1 MGKVTGFL
9 DYGRI
14 DPKKR
19 PPVERIND
27 YNEIRLVQAD
37 EELKIQGARCMNCGI
52 PYCHGGVLLNGMASG
67 CPLHNLIPEWNDL
80 VYQGQWQ
87 EAYRRLTRTNP
98 FPEFTARV
106 CPAPCE
112 GSCTEGYI
120 MDPVAISSIEY
131 QIIEKAYAEGWV
143 KPNTSVSTG
152 KKTAVIGSG
161 PAGLSTAYY
170 LNAVGHDVTVFERSD
185 RIGGLL
191 MYGIP
196 NMKLD
201 KHVIDRRV
209 ELMKQS
215 GIKFVLNT
223 EVGKDITARSL
234 VVDYD
239 AVVLCTGA
247 TKPRGLDVTGKELN
261 GVYFA
266 VDYLKATTKNL
277 LSSDNSAQSAI
288 NAKGKNVI
296 ILGGGDTGTDC
307 VATSIRQGCKSVFQF
322 EIMPEPSYERNE
334 KTNPWPEWPKKLK
347 TDYGQEEAIAL
358 TGKDPRNYLISAKT
372 IVGNTSGEV
381 SEVNT
386 VNVVWDKDAKGRFV
400 LQEVPNS
407 EKTWKADLV
416 LLAMGFIGTED
427 LIADELKLQRDNR
440 SNINAIYEVFE
451 TNIDKVYAAGDARR
465 GQSLVV
471 WAIQEGKLVA
481 REIDRSLMGH
491 THLK

>member
-1 MGKVTGFL
+1 MGKVSGFL

-19 PPVERIND
+19 PPVERIKD
-27 YNEIRLVQAD
+27 YNEIRLAQED
-37 EELKIQGARCMNCGI
+37 EALKIQGARCMNCGI

-80 VYQGQWQ
+80 VYQNQWQ
-87 EAYRRLTRTNP
+87 EAYKRLTRTNP

-170 LNAVGHDVTVFERSD
+170 LNAVGHEVTVFERSD

-209 ELMKQS
+209 ELMKKS

-234 VVDYD
+234 VDEFD
-239 AVVLCTGA
+239 AVVVCTGA
-247 TKPRGLDVTGKELN
+247 TKPRALDVTGKDLN

-277 LSSDNSAQSAI
+277 LSSNNSAQSVI

-307 VATSIRQGCKSVFQF
+307 VATSIRQGCKSVVQF
-322 EIMPEPSYERNE
+322 EIMPEPFPERNE

-372 IVGNTSGEV
+372 IVGNTSGKVIEV
-381 SEVNT
+381 KT
-386 VNVVWDKDAKGRFV
+386 VNVVWNKDSKGRFV
-400 LQEVPNS
+400 PQEVPNS

>member
-322 EIMPEPSYERNE
+322 EIMPEPSYERSE

-481 REIDRSLMGH
+481 REIDRSLLGH

>member
-27 YNEIRLVQAD
+27 YNEIRLPQTD
-37 EELKIQGARCMNCGI
+37 EALKIQGARCMNCGI

-87 EAYRRLTRTNP
+87 EAYQRLTRTNP

-120 MDPVAISSIEY
+120 MDPVTISSIEY

-143 KPNTSVSTG
+143 IPTTSVSTS

-185 RIGGLL
+185 RVGGLL

-234 VVDYD
+234 VDDYD
-239 AVVLCTGA
+239 AVAICTGA

-277 LSSDNSAQSAI
+277 LSSDNTSQSAI
-288 NAKGKNVI
+288 DAKGKNVI

-307 VATSIRQGCKSVFQF
+307 VATSIRQGCKSVVQF
-322 EIMPEPSYERNE
+322 EIMPEPFAERNE

-372 IVGNTSGEV
+372 IVGNTAGEV
-381 SEVNT
+381 IEVKT
-386 VNVVWDKDAKGRFV
+386 VNVVWDKDTQGRFV
-400 LQEVPNS
+400 PQEVPNS

-427 LIADELKLQRDNR
+427 LIADELKLHRDNR
-440 SNINAIYEVFE
+440 SNINAIYEIFE

>member
-1 MGKVTGFL
+1 MGKITGFL

-27 YNEIRLVQAD
+27 YNEIRLAQED
-37 EELKIQGARCMNCGI
+37 EALKIQGARCMNCGI

-87 EAYRRLTRTNP
+87 EAYKRLTRTNP

-143 KPNTSVSTG
+143 KPNTSTSTG

-170 LNAVGHDVTVFERSD
+170 LNAVGHEVTVFERSD

-201 KHVIDRRV
+201 KYVIDRRV

-234 VVDYD
+234 VDDYD

-247 TKPRGLDVTGKELN
+247 TQPRGLDVTGKELN

-277 LSSDNSAQSAI
+277 FSSDNSTQSAI

-322 EIMPEPSYERNE
+322 EIMPEPSSERNE

-381 SEVNT
+381 SEVKT
-386 VNVVWDKDAKGRFV
+386 VNVIWDKDAKGRFV

>member
-27 YNEIRLVQAD
+27 YNEIRLVQED
-37 EELKIQGARCMNCGI
+37 EALKIQGARCMNCGI

-87 EAYRRLTRTNP
+87 EAYKRLTRTNP

-143 KPNTSVSTG
+143 KPTASVSTG

-196 NMKLD
+196 NMKLN
-201 KHVIDRRV
+201 KHAIDRRV
-209 ELMKQS
+209 DLMKQS

-234 VVDYD
+234 VDDYD
-239 AVVLCTGA
+239 AVVVCTGA

-266 VDYLKATTKNL
+266 VDYLKATTMNL
-277 LSSDNSAQSAI
+277 LSSDNPAQSTI

-322 EIMPEPSYERNE
+322 EIMPEPSSERNE

-372 IVGNTSGEV
+372 IVGNPAGEV
-381 SEVNT
+381 IEVKT
-386 VNVVWDKDAKGRFV
+386 VNVVWDKDTKGRFV
-400 LQEVPNS
+400 PQEVPNS

-440 SNINAIYEVFE
+440 SNINAIFEVFE

>member
-131 QIIEKAYAEGWV
+131 QIIEKAYDEGWV

-223 EVGKDITARSL
+223 EVSKDITARSL
-234 VVDYD
+234 VDDYD

-277 LSSDNSAQSAI
+277 LSSDDSAQSAI

-322 EIMPEPSYERNE
+322 EIMPEPSSERNE

-381 SEVNT
+381 SAVNT

-451 TNIDKVYAAGDARR
+451 TNIDKVYATGDARR

-471 WAIQEGKLVA
+471 WAIQEGKLAA

>member
-27 YNEIRLVQAD
+27 YNEIRLAQED
-37 EELKIQGARCMNCGI
+37 EALKIQGARCMNCGI

-87 EAYRRLTRTNP
+87 EAYKRLTRTNP

-143 KPNTSVSTG
+143 KPNTSTSTG

-170 LNAVGHDVTVFERSD
+170 LNAVGHEVTVFERSD

-215 GIKFVLNT
+215 GIMFVLNT

-234 VVDYD
+234 VNDYD

-277 LSSDNSAQSAI
+277 LSSDNSTQSAI

-322 EIMPEPSYERNE
+322 EIMPEPSSERNE

-372 IVGNTSGEV
+372 IVGNPAGEV
-381 SEVNT
+381 SEVKT
-386 VNVVWDKDAKGRFV
+386 VNVVWDKDTKGRFV

-427 LIADELKLQRDNR
+427 LIADELKLQRDSR

>member
-9 DYGRI
+9 EYGRI

-19 PPVERIND
+19 PPIERVND
-27 YNEIRLVQAD
+27 YNEIRLAQTD

-80 VYQGQWQ
+80 VYQDQWQ
-87 EAYRRLTRTNP
+87 EAYKRLTRTNP

-143 KPNTSVSTG
+143 IPNTSVSTG

-223 EVGKDITARSL
+223 EVGKDITARFL
-234 VVDYD
+234 VDEYD
-239 AVVLCTGA
+239 AVVVCTGA

-277 LSSDNSAQSAI
+277 LSSDNSAKSEI

-296 ILGGGDTGTDC
+296 ILGGGDTGT
-307 VATSIRQGCKSVFQF
+307 
-322 EIMPEPSYERNE
+322 E
-334 KTNPWPEWPKKLK
+334 
-347 TDYGQEEAIAL
+347 
-358 TGKDPRNYLISAKT
+358 
-372 IVGNTSGEV
+372 
-381 SEVNT
+381 
-386 VNVVWDKDAKGRFV
+386 
-400 LQEVPNS
+400 
-407 EKTWKADLV
+407 
-416 LLAMGFIGTED
+416 
-427 LIADELKLQRDNR
+427 
-440 SNINAIYEVFE
+440 
-451 TNIDKVYAAGDARR
+451 
-465 GQSLVV
+465 
-471 WAIQEGKLVA
+471 
-481 REIDRSLMGH
+481 
-491 THLK
+491 

>member
-87 EAYRRLTRTNP
+87 EAYKRLTRTNP

-143 KPNTSVSTG
+143 KPNTSTSTG

-170 LNAVGHDVTVFERSD
+170 LNAVGHEVTVFERSD

-201 KHVIDRRV
+201 KYVIDRRV

-234 VVDYD
+234 VDDYD

-247 TKPRGLDVTGKELN
+247 TQPRGLDVTGKELN

-277 LSSDNSAQSAI
+277 FSSDNSTQSAI

-322 EIMPEPSYERNE
+322 EIMPEPSSERNE

-381 SEVNT
+381 SEVKT
-386 VNVVWDKDAKGRFV
+386 VNVIWDKDAKGRFV